1 VTGAIPGSDVDRW
14 LVDHADEL
22 ADLTSE
28 LVRVP
33 TVTGQEGLLAPVIA
47 QWLDRH
53 GLEPE
58 VRPVDAGLRDRWP
71 TLAGEDRLE
80 QRPNVYGWLRSPRG
94 RLGPPVVLNGHMDVV
109 PPGHRSRWSRDPFG
123 GDRADGI
130 VWGRGAADMKGPIAT
145 AMMVLR
151 GFRENSTE
159 LNFDVQLQCV
169 IAEESSSLGTLSA
182 LVTEP
187 RPAAVIVLE
196 PSEGAVVSA
205 AGGSLQFAVEVT
217 GRAAHSSAP
226 WRGASALDGLIAC
239 YEALGRLAQRRN
251 KAASHALFAHLPL
264 PAPFAV
270 GTFHAGEWRAMLP
283 ETATLSGRLGVMPG
297 EAMEHVRSLVV
308 DELHE
313 VARRDDR
320 IAEPPEV
327 RWLNEGFPAWETPT
341 DAPVVDALQAARHAL
356 TGESGTVAVTFG
368 SDAGHF
374 AMAGIPVAVFGPGDI
389 GTAHMA
395 DEYVCE
401 AHLVRDARVLASAL
415 IRMSDAMSP
424 PAAAGVPSR
433 PQRPGR

>member
-1 VTGAIPGSDVDRW
+1 MPGDVDRW

-22 ADLTSE
+22 AELASD

-33 TVTGQEGLLAPVIA
+33 SVPGEEGLLAPVIA
-47 QWLDRH
+47 QWLGRH

-58 VRPVDAGLRDRWP
+58 VRPVDSGLLDRWP

-80 QRPNVYGWLRSPRG
+80 ERPNVYGWLRSPRG
-94 RLGPPVVLNGHMDVV
+94 GLRPPVVLNGHVDVV
-109 PPGHRSRWSRDPFG
+109 PPGDRSRWSRDPFG
-123 GDRADGI
+123 GDRADGV

-151 GFRENSTE
+151 GFRETSTE
-159 LNFDVQLQCV
+159 LSFNVQLQCV

-182 LVTEP
+182 LMTEP
-187 RPAAVIVLE
+187 RPAAAIVLE

-217 GRAAHSSAP
+217 GQAAHSSTP

-251 KAASHALFAHLPL
+251 KAANHALFAHLPV

-283 ETATLSGRLGVMPG
+283 ETAILSGRLGVMPG
-297 EAMEHVRSLVV
+297 ETMKHVRSLVV

-341 DAPVVDALQAARHAL
+341 NAPVVDALQAARHAL

-374 AMAGIPVAVFGPGDI
+374 AMAGIPVALFGPGDI

-415 IRMSDAMSP
+415 IRMSDGMPDAG
-424 PAAAGVPSR
+424 AAAGEPSR
-433 PQRPGR
+433 PRPSR